1 MLHRILLACTLA
13 TVVLSGCG
21 GDAGRG
27 SAPPVRLLAVSS
39 AAPTS
44 FPGVRADYAI
54 VETAGGYTVSELAG
68 HGAVTAVPRNAR
80 LRFADISLALDL
92 DGVAGAGFRLYRAA
106 FARAPDAAGLGYWIA
121 RMDAGAPL
129 PAVAGE
135 FVASAEFQAL
145 YGAHPGNAE
154 LVDKLYRNVLHRA
167 GEAAGVAYWIGVLE
181 RGAATRAQVL
191 AWFSESAE
199 NRAGVRQAILGG
211 IYYLEDGVAYVPQ
224 ADPGPDRMVE
234 LGQPVTL
241 DGGASTVAV
250 GKPIAWAWRFGARP
264 AASAAVL
271 AGAGSA
277 HPSFVPDLPGKYELK
292 LVVSDGTSS
301 SREMQASVATIWRP
315 AAGQVPA
322 SGNYVYLQSEPGDA
336 VGGGATYTYT
346 QADAV
351 LEVAAAGPQLTV
363 QVHGERE
370 WRGDIAVTPARGR
383 FEPGYYGR
391 LGNGSEL
398 EQASISWR
406 ADGSG
411 CAADGWIAV
420 DNAAY
425 EGDTLVALELRF
437 EQQCGGTGA
446 PLRGQVHWAPGD
458 ATRPPGPVP
467 VPAPPAMGSWQ
478 PPPGATPASGNY
490 LYLLSEAGDY
500 LGDGKTYLLAG
511 ADVTLDVRASQA
523 HVQMRVTGPDGTWY
537 GDFGGM
543 AGLERVT
550 PGYYAGLRRYGFHNP
565 AKGGLDW
572 RGLGRGCDSVN
583 GWFAV
588 DQVTYV
594 NGAIAALDLRFVQ
607 HCNGSV
613 PVIHGKIHW
622 AAG

>member
-1 MLHRILLACTLA
+1 MVKRILLACTLA
-13 TVVLSGCG
+13 TFLLAGCG
-21 GDAGRG
+21 GDAGPG
-27 SAPPVRLLAVSS
+27 SAPPDRLVADSS
-39 AAPTS
+39 AAPFS

-54 VETAGGYTVSELAG
+54 VETDGGYTVSELAG
-68 HGAVTAVPRNAR
+68 HGVATAVPRNAR
-80 LRFADISLALDL
+80 LRFADISLAFDL
-92 DGVAGAGFRLYRAA
+92 DGVAGAGLRLYRAA

-121 RMDAGAPL
+121 RMDAGAGL
-129 PAVAGE
+129 SAVADE
-135 FVASAEFQAL
+135 FIASAEFQAL

-167 GEAAGVAYWIGVLE
+167 GEAAGIAYWMGVLD

-191 AWFSESAE
+191 AGFGESAE
-199 NRAGVRQAILGG
+199 NQAGVRQAIAGG
-211 IYYLEDGVAYVPQ
+211 IYYLEAGVAYLPQ

-234 LGQPVTL
+234 LGQPVAL

-250 GKPIAWAWRFGARP
+250 GKPISWAWRFGVRP
-264 AASAAVL
+264 AGSAAVL
-271 AGAGSA
+271 AGADSA
-277 HPSFVPDLPGKYELK
+277 HPSFVPDVPGKYELK
-292 LVVSDGTSS
+292 LLVSDGSRS
-301 SREMQASVATIWRP
+301 SREAQAGVATIWRP

-351 LEVAAAGPQLTV
+351 LEVGAAGPQLTV
-363 QVHGERE
+363 QVHGEKE
-370 WRGDIAVTPARGR
+370 WRGNFAVTPVRGR

-391 LGNGSEL
+391 LGNGGEL
-398 EQASISWR
+398 DQASISWS

-420 DNAAY
+420 DKVAYDGDAPAAL
-425 EGDTLVALELRF
+425 DLRF

-458 ATRPPGPVP
+458 GTRPPGPVP

-500 LGDGKTYLLAG
+500 LGDGKTFLLAG
-511 ADVTLDVRASQA
+511 ANVTMDVRSSGA
-523 HVQMRVTGPDGTWY
+523 HVQMSVSGPDGTWY

-543 AGLERVT
+543 VGLDRVT

-572 RGLGRGCDSVN
+572 RGLGRG
-583 GWFAV
+583 
-588 DQVTYV
+588 
-594 NGAIAALDLRFVQ
+594 
-607 HCNGSV
+607 
-613 PVIHGKIHW
+613 W
-622 AAG
+622 AASTAGSRWTR